1 VSIIKF
7 QAITPRFIP
16 VLKTKTPKV
25 LTYRG
30 LIFILA
36 VWTGTKPVK
45 PNLVIHSG
53 PIFYILGLFFLSPLG
68 GQNCPPLEDKR
79 FNETYELSV

>member
-1 VSIIKF
+1 MIFSHFVLPF
-7 QAITPRFIP
+7 VPPRHKKTLN
-16 VLKTKTPKV
+16 VLNYK
-25 LTYRG
+25 G
-30 LIFILA
+30 LFSKKA

-45 PNLVIHSG
+45 PNLVIYSC

-79 FNETYELSV
+79 FNKTDKLKSEF